1 MLGFGG
7 SVARL
12 KATLTL
18 DDDGFVRGMAD
29 ASTKLDAYNAKLKE
43 QGVGSRLATMASRE
57 YAKQLYDEAKSV
69 DQANAAHG
77 RLFRTMQFGQQHWKA
92 LSTGA
97 IGAGVGILALT
108 GHVGTLTGVL
118 GQLGTAALPV
128 ANAGLTGLLS
138 PLTSLA
144 AIIVGL
150 AGPLSALVTL
160 FGAVGAGAGLGLYS
174 ALTSNNKAF
183 NDLQNRVG
191 NMGHMFHD
199 LGDALGQRFLPYLNE
214 GVTWIEKFIKYGD
227 QLAHMSLPGVIQ
239 SISTKG
245 VAMLQH
251 LNRDIYNLIGRPLL
265 QIFSASF
272 GKAGN
277 RISDAFSHMLSIWS
291 PLVGK
296 MWGIFTTWFDRQ
308 HFEQTG
314 ATWAAAIVNTAVP
327 VIASA
332 LWSAVRSEFSS
343 LSAWGKIGMIAGAAF
358 AANFFSGGL
367 LSKGIFA
374 GGKGLLGL
382 LGGGGGAA
390 GGAAGG
396 GVSAGG
402 VAAGVGGGIS
412 TAALVAVATPAALI
426 VGGLVYEK
434 FFGHNSQSP
443 AQAQARQG
451 INPATGKP
459 TGQGTQEVVGPGL
472 QAAMNAQMLKGQ
484 EAADKYTA
492 ALKRLDGEEKS
503 LNQYISDGGKSVLGW
518 RIAWGKATNQAH
530 EAQSAIH
537 DMAQKGV
544 ISADQ
549 AAQQSKGNL
558 QNFINQE
565 TQIAQKATTASQNT
579 AKFGASTRAQYA
591 HVAALAR
598 TSAQLAAAINS
609 IPSQK
614 YVSLVVSITENL
626 RSQGNAPSQT
636 KDGRPTANGAVI
648 TGGVPNRDSVHI
660 LAMPG
665 EVVLSKKAVA
675 NHFGGDPY
683 AANMLNM
690 ANGGVALNYSG
701 GVPPSKVASSWGFKV
716 PKSVDEHENAA
727 IKKAL
732 EERHKAL
739 QHAKTPKERAAAWVA
754 YNHAVDHAKAA
765 RRGGV
770 KAAGESYYNRVQT
783 NIGSWIGLE
792 QSSQDPNMD
801 ATLGA
806 MYKRELSFIQ
816 GGLAWAR
823 KHHFNEGQWVWDARN
838 LENTIAGQQQQ
849 QAAASAQEIAT
860 FLSTQQGF
868 LGEFASNIILPGAQ
882 AVLSGGAGGGAGAST
897 STGGRLPFRST
908 QPGSGVTIHNHFTQT
923 PPDSFVHIRKAK
935 LQAEAVWS

>member
-1 MLGFGG
+1 VLGFGG
-7 SVARL
+7 SVASL

-57 YAKQLYDEAKSV
+57 YAKQLYNEAKSV

-92 LSTGA
+92 LGTGA
-97 IGAGVGILALT
+97 VGAGVGILALT
-108 GHVGTLTGVL
+108 GHVGALTGVL

-160 FGAVGAGAGLGLYS
+160 FGAVGAGAGFGLYS

-296 MWGIFTTWFDRQ
+296 MWGIFTRWFDRQ

-382 LGGGGGAA
+382 LGRGA
-390 GGAAGG
+390 AAGG
-396 GVSAGG
+396 GVAAGEGVAGGGAASGGGGIVSALGGAAG
-402 VAAGVGGGIS
+402 VAAIVGIAVP
-412 TAALVAVATPAALI
+412 AALVYLSSRQSSSSQNKFGSGPGITPRGPGSPGFLPPDIRKEAAADAAALDR
-426 VGGLVYEK
+426 VAAAEK
-434 FFGHNSQSP
+434 N
-443 AQAQARQG
+443 
-451 INPATGKP
+451 
-459 TGQGTQEVVGPGL
+459 
-472 QAAMNAQMLKGQ
+472 
-484 EAADKYTA
+484 
-492 ALKRLDGEEKS
+492 
-503 LNQYISDGGKSVLGW
+503 LNQYIADGGKSVLGW
-518 RIAWGKATNQAH
+518 RIAWGKATNQARD
-530 EAQSAIH
+530 AQAATH
-537 DMAQKGV
+537 DLAQKGV

-565 TQIAQKATTASQNT
+565 TQIAAKATTAAGNT

-626 RSQGNAPSQT
+626 RSQGNAPGQ
-636 KDGRPTANGAVI
+636 GRGIGAAGGVV
-648 TGGVPNRDSVHI
+648 TGGVPNQDSVKA
-660 LAMPG
+660 LLMPG
-665 EVVLSKKAVA
+665 EVVLSKSAVSML
-675 NHFGGDPY
+675 GGPA
-683 AANMLNM
+683 AANSLNPNGGYIHM
-690 ANGGVALNYSG
+690 ANGGAVLNYSG

-716 PKSVDEHENAA
+716 PKSLDEHENAA
-727 IKKAL
+727 VKKAL

-739 QHAKTPKERAAAWVA
+739 QKAKTPKERAAAWVA

-783 NIGSWIGLE
+783 NIGNWIGLE

-882 AVLSGGAGGGAGAST
+882 AVLSGGVSGGTSAS
-897 STGGRLPFRST
+897 STAGGRLPFRST
-908 QPGSGVTIHNHFTQT
+908 QPGSGVTIHNHFTQS
-923 PPDSFVHIRKAK
+923 PPDAFVHIRKAK